1 LNRKR
6 LAAVAITALLASLAT
21 GLTSTAA
28 AADSIT
34 GAGSTLMA
42 PLMAQW
48 TQDFQNRTGIG
59 VTYGAVGSGA
69 GIAQIT
75 ARSVDFG
82 ASDAPLKPSQAQAC
96 NNCVQIPWALTAVT
110 ASYHLDGVKN
120 LYLSGPVLANIYL
133 GKITNWS
140 DPAIKKLNPGTS
152 LPNLKITPA
161 FRSDGSG
168 DTYAFTNY
176 LWKVSP
182 DWKSTVGIYAT
193 SVKFPTGA
201 GGKGNDGVT
210 AIINSTN
217 GAIGYISASYALA
230 HYGPTLKVAAV
241 KNAAGHFIYPN
252 LKNIKAAASYITKV
266 PASNELHIVNPP
278 SRIRNAYPISTFSYA
293 IVPKGAPKKADL
305 VKFVTYA
312 LSTGQS
318 FGAAL
323 DFAPLP
329 KVVHDAGI
337 RTVNSL

>member
-6 LAAVAITALLASLAT
+6 LAAVALTALLASMAT
-21 GLTSTAA
+21 GLTSNA
-28 AADSIT
+28 AADSGSIT

-42 PLMAQW
+42 PLMAYW
-48 TQDFQNRTGIG
+48 TKDFQSRTGIS
-59 VTYGAVGSGA
+59 VTYGSVGSGA

-75 ARSVDFG
+75 NRSVDFG

-110 ASYHLDGVKN
+110 AAYHINGVKN
-120 LYLSGPVLANIYL
+120 LYLSGPVLADIYL
-133 GKITNWS
+133 GKITNWNS
-140 DPAIKKLNPGTS
+140 PSIKRLNPGVN
-152 LPNLKITPA
+152 LPDLKITPA

-168 DTYAFTNY
+168 DTYAWTNY

-182 DWKSTVGIYAT
+182 QWRSTVGIYAT
-193 SVKFPTGA
+193 SVKFPAGV

-210 AIINSTN
+210 SVITSTN

-230 HYGPTLKVAAV
+230 HGLKVAAV

-252 LKNIKAAASYITKV
+252 LKNIKAAASYIKRV
-266 PASNELHIVNPP
+266 PATNELHIVNPP
-278 SRIRNAYPISTFSYA
+278 KRIRNAYPVSTFSYA
-293 IVPKGAPKKADL
+293 IVPKGAPKKDLL
-305 VKFVTYA
+305 VKFVSYA
-312 LSTGQS
+312 LGAGQS
-318 FGAAL
+318 FGASL

-329 KVVHDAGI
+329 KVVHDAGV